1 MLTYLCRINKRL
13 DQLVNLLR
21 EINQKHDEVINRLD
35 IIDKR
40 IKQLE
45 KDGEL

>member
-1 MLTYLCRINKRL
+1 MLTYLCRISKRL
-13 DQLVNLLR
+13 DQIIHLLR

-40 IKQLE
+40 LQQIE
-45 KDGEL
+45 EEG

>member
-13 DQLVNLLR
+13 DHLVHLLR

-45 KDGEL
+45 KDGES